1 MLDEFR
7 LPFKIDKRDDVSIE
21 KMLKKH
27 VFI

>member
-7 LPFKIDKRDDVSIE
+7 LPFKIDKSDDVSIE